1 MHHSEW
7 GYHRDEESGN
17 CILDP
22 KCGPELDCLTGYVCY
37 VFNINVVS
45 VLSPYHSSDQFH

>member
-17 CILDP
+17 CIQDP

-37 VFNINVVS
+37 VFNVVQYKCS
-45 VLSPYHSSDQFH
+45 ICVKSIPFQ